1 LWVSAN
7 RIRIACR
14 ISASE
19 TVTVRAASR
28 QLMPN
33 ATVLTKM
40 TGLPAAKYSA

>member
-14 ISASE
+14 DGNGARGIP
-19 TVTVRAASR
+19 AADAER
-28 QLMPN
+28 YRL
-33 ATVLTKM
+33 AKM